1 MKQRQARRFSTVMNS
16 QGRLLITKGPLNFV
30 WLLMMIMEKFEFSVG
45 RTFDYL
51 LLLPIIYELGSRFF
65 MFIRNLITTWNSLP
79 YDIIAPTYTL
89 ASLLSFGIMFTV
101 TSYLVVLILQLNRKR
116 VRCRVNSRN

>member
-79 YDIIAPTYTL
+79 YDILAPTYTL